1 MAGPPERPDLPE
13 VQRPEPRQPRGG
25 ARLDLTPLRMSRD
38 LRLLFMGGGVSF
50 AGSMLTFV
58 AIPYQA
64 YRLTHSSLIVGLL
77 SLAEMVALLLTGL
90 VGGALA
96 DAFDRRRLLRVS
108 EVGMLLGSGVLL
120 VNVALGHPH
129 LWVLFAV
136 SFLLAGLDG
145 IQTPAL
151 DSLVPRLVPSDQL
164 AATAALMSVRV
175 QFGMIAAPALS
186 GVLISVAGLRT
197 AYGIDAATYAF
208 SLVMLWM
215 LGEAPPPDEGSEVSL
230 RAVVEGVRYAFS
242 RKDLLGSYLV
252 DINAMFFGFPNA
264 LFPQIAARLG
274 GPSVLGFL
282 YAAPAVGSAIV
293 TVTSGWTARV
303 RRRGRMIASGAVIW
317 GIGIV
322 ALGFSSAAWMAALM
336 LAVAGGGDALS
347 GLGRDTMWN
356 ESIPDALRGRLAGVE
371 LLSYSSGP
379 TLGNVESG
387 LVESFAG
394 LRASIVSGGIL
405 CVVGSALLSLA
416 LPAFWNYDARKGR
429 RLREAGAQGASRADG
444 SSQGGGAE
452 GGLGG
457 DEGGLGVGDVG
468 GLGGAE
474 GGLGGDEGGGTELK
488 GDSGVRGPA
497 PEVQ

>member
-1 MAGPPERPDLPE
+1 MAGPLERPDLPE
-13 VQRPEPRQPRGG
+13 VQRPEPRRPSGG
-25 ARLDLTPLRMSRD
+25 RARLDLTPLRTSRD
-38 LRLLFMGGGVSF
+38 LRLLFVGGGISF

-64 YRLTHSSLIVGLL
+64 YQLTHSSLVVGLL

-96 DAFDRRRLLRVS
+96 DAFDRRRLLRVT
-108 EVGMLLGSGVLL
+108 EAGMLAGSAALI
-120 VNVALGHPH
+120 VNAALGHPQ

-136 SFLLAGLDG
+136 SFLLAALDG
-145 IQTPAL
+145 VQTPAL
-151 DSLVPRLVPSDQL
+151 GSLVPRLVPADQL
-164 AATAALMSVRV
+164 PATSALMSVRV

-197 AYGIDAATYAF
+197 AYEIDAATYAI
-208 SLVMLWM
+208 SLGALWF
-215 LGEAPPPDEGSEVSL
+215 LGEAPPPAEGSEVSV
-230 RAVVEGVRYAFS
+230 RAVVDGLRYAFS

-264 LFPQIAARLG
+264 LYPQLAARLG

-282 YAAPAVGSAIV
+282 YAAPAVGSAVV
-293 TVTSGWTARV
+293 TITSGWTARV
-303 RRRGRMIASGAVIW
+303 RRRGRMIASGAVVW
-317 GIGIV
+317 GLGIV
-322 ALGFSSAAWMAALM
+322 ALGFASAAWAAALA

-347 GLGRDTMWN
+347 GLGRTTMWN

-387 LVESFAG
+387 LVESLAG
-394 LRASIVSGGIL
+394 LRTAIVSGGIL

-416 LPAFWNYDARKGR
+416 LPAFWGYDAAKGQ
-429 RLREAGAQGASRADG
+429 RLREAGAPGAGDEAGGSGARAG
-444 SSQGGGAE
+444 AGGPGGGGSGE
-452 GGLGG
+452 GG
-457 DEGGLGVGDVG
+457 
-468 GLGGAE
+468 A
-474 GGLGGDEGGGTELK
+474 T
-488 GDSGVRGPA
+488 RA
-497 PEVQ
+497 PDAGRSPGEA